1 MSYPPKELV
10 LVDVEAESEV
20 LWDSANQ
27 AMARRAGSTIY
38 RGDGIR
44 QTMVV
49 LLHGAHMAEHLSP
62 QEGFIHVLQG
72 AIRLD
77 GDGRSWEISAGQLLP
92 VPPEK
97 HSVTALQ
104 DTVFTL
110 TVLRQAV
117 INASTSHILEQ
128 R

>member
-10 LVDVEAESEV
+10 LVDLEAERKV
-20 LWDSANQ
+20 LWDSAKQ

-49 LLHGAHMAEHLSP
+49 LLHGAHMAEHSSP

-72 AIRLD
+72 AIRLN

-104 DTVFTL
+104 DTVLTL

-117 INASTSHILEQ
+117 MNADGN
-128 R
+128 

>member
-10 LVDVEAESEV
+10 LVDLEAERKV
-20 LWDSANQ
+20 LWDSAKQ
-27 AMARRAGSTIY
+27 PMARRAGSTIY

-49 LLHGAHMAEHLSP
+49 LLHGAHMAEHSSP

-72 AIRLD
+72 AIRLN

-104 DTVFTL
+104 DTVLTL

-117 INASTSHILEQ
+117 INADGN
-128 R
+128 